1 MIFFLFL
8 QRIKQVI
15 TKKDEAFNQLKQ
27 QYEAACKRA
36 DHLEGLLEQQRT
48 LMLKKQ
54 SNKD

>member
-1 MIFFLFL
+1 M
-8 QRIKQVI
+8 VA
-15 TKKDEAFNQLKQ
+15 KKDETFNSLKQ

-54 SNKD
+54 ANSNRND